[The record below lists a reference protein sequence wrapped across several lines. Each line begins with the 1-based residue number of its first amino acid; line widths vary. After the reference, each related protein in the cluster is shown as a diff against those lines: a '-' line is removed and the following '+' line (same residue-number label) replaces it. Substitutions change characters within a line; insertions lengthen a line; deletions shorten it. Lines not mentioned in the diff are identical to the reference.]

1 MRTPGLTAANLR
13 QVRAGTRIPAYV
25 RNDVR
30 VGIVHFGPGAF
41 HRAHQACYIDRL
53 LAADP
58 RWGICAVSLQSSRT
72 RDALEP
78 QDWLYTLAEL
88 AVQPRLSVLGA
99 LRQILVAPT
108 QGEAVFAQLMAADT
122 RLVTLTVTEKGYCLT
137 PRGLLDDAHPDIVH
151 DLSRPE
157 APRSLI
163 GWLTEALHRRMRS
176 GLAPLGIICCDNL
189 PDNGPTLRRALTDFA
204 ARRDSALAAWIETEV
219 ACPRTM
225 VDSITPATDAA
236 LRERIERE
244 IGLEDAWPVQR
255 EGFTQ
260 WVIEDLPQVRE
271 PDWGSVGVTL
281 TPAVELYERAKLRLV
296 NGAHSTLA
304 YIGLLRGHA
313 TVGDAM
319 RDEPL
324 ARFVEQLMREDIATS
339 LQASPELNIARY
351 VDEVLA
357 RLRNPGVQHR
367 LAQIAC
373 DGSKKLP
380 IRLVGPLQEALRAG
394 RPVHRLVLPI
404 AAWMRFIVRQSRARV
419 RIEDPLAQQLAVIGL
434 ACTGDARTDVGRFLA
449 MHAVIP
455 PDLTEVGDLNH
466 ALQMAYEILDDPSAA
481 LGAA

>member
-1 MRTPGLTAANLR
+1 MRTPPLTAASLR
-13 QVRAGTRIPAYV
+13 EVRAGTRVPAYV
-25 RNDVR
+25 RKDVR

-41 HRAHQACYIDRL
+41 HRAHQASYIDRL
-53 LAADP
+53 LAVDP
-58 RWGICAVSLQSSRT
+58 RWGICAVSLQSART

-78 QDWLYTLAEL
+78 QDWLYSLAEL
-88 AVQPRLSVLGA
+88 AAQPRLSVLGA

-108 QGEAVFAQLMAADT
+108 QPDAVFAQLLAADT

-151 DLSRPE
+151 DLNRPE
-157 APRSLI
+157 TPRSVI
-163 GWLTEALHRRMRS
+163 GWLTAALHRRMRA
-176 GLAPLGIICCDNL
+176 GLAPLAIICCDNL
-189 PDNGPTLRRALTDFA
+189 PDNGPTLRRALADFA
-204 ARRDSALAAWIETEV
+204 ARRDSTLAAWIETEV

-236 LRERIERE
+236 LRERIKRE

-255 EGFTQ
+255 EDFTQ

-281 TPAVELYERAKLRLV
+281 TAAVELYERAKLRLL

-304 YIGLLRGHA
+304 YIGLLRGDA

-324 ARFVEQLMREDIATS
+324 ARFVEQLMREDIAAG
-339 LQASPELNIARY
+339 LQGSPELNIARY

-380 IRLVGPLQEALRAG
+380 IRLIGPLQEALRAG
-394 RPVHRLVLPI
+394 RPVRRLVLPI

-419 RIEDPLAQQLAVIGL
+419 PIEDPLGQELAAVGL
-434 ACTGDARTDVGRFLA
+434 ACTGDARADVARFIA

-455 PDLTEVGDLNH
+455 PELAEVGDVNH

-481 LGAA
+481 LAAA